1 MPSFEWISTLL
12 PADCTVLQS
21 ACLHVVCPVTYRKRH
36 IRTAAKHTLSVAIA
50 WSSDEMKYFIL
61 WITSRLVWSCHP
73 LNWQMN
79 LSLAGTMDTICTV
92 SFKDHSRQVHLP
104 PQGATAQPAFGITLL
119 GNTSYIM
126 IGRVKVWCMSTTAV
140 LDRCLIKVG
149 KHCIELMLNDN
160 NWTCRQ

>member
-1 MPSFEWISTLL
+1 VPSFEWISTLL

-21 ACLHVVCPVTYRKRH
+21 VCLRVVCPVTYRKRH
-36 IRTAAKHTLSVAIA
+36 IRTAAKHTLSVAMA

-104 PQGATAQPAFGITLL
+104 PQGATAQPVDGSIWYYTVREYVIHNDRQGQSLMYVY
-119 GNTSYIM
+119 NC
-126 IGRVKVWCMSTTAV
+126 RV
-140 LDRCLIKVG
+140 G
-149 KHCIELMLNDN
+149 
-160 NWTCRQ
+160 